1 MMLVCNSQRM
11 CSNCNHMHKIV
22 FVYFERHNCGM
33 LHTLYIMWTNTF
45 LVFVIF
51 SCSCLI
57 HCLSCVCVCVC
68 VVFSPLLRLSPPPSE
83 KDYYFN
89 LDENEGVCDLFDI
102 PL

>member
-1 MMLVCNSQRM
+1 LC
-11 CSNCNHMHKIV
+11 
-22 FVYFERHNCGM
+22 VYFFSFVLDAFCHLFNKRM
-33 LHTLYIMWTNTF
+33 LDWIRLGLVLKLKLSDDIYNLINVQDVYKSLCFIIFVLY
-45 LVFVIF
+45 
-51 SCSCLI
+51 
-57 HCLSCVCVCVC
+57 

>member
-1 MMLVCNSQRM
+1 MLADVLFSLSQ
-11 CSNCNHMHKIV
+11 V
-22 FVYFERHNCGM
+22 
-33 LHTLYIMWTNTF
+33 TF
-45 LVFVIF
+45 PV
-51 SCSCLI
+51 
-57 HCLSCVCVCVC
+57 SCVLF